1 VVLAGGLNEVVLP
14 EEAMERWGGLY
25 RENGGEIIQ
34 WGGGCEVSSKAVS
47 DPLPVSENPSHRHP
61 ERLLAVEVAV

>member
-1 VVLAGGLNEVVLP
+1 
-14 EEAMERWGGLY
+14 MERWGGLY

-34 WGGGCEVSSKAVS
+34 WGRGREVSSKEVS